1 MTGILLSALFTFGG
15 SFALASLV
23 GSWKR
28 HGAAFRA
35 LHRELRACGA
45 TRDFTVTT
53 LAVKVHAQAVVLR
66 PAFRA
71 PDRSPEPTA
80 ALPAAA

>member
-35 LHRELRACGA
+35 LRSELRACPA
-45 TRDFTVTT
+45 TRDVTVTT
-53 LAVKVHAQAVVLR
+53 REVKVHVQAVVLR

-71 PDRSPEPTA
+71 PDRSPQSAA